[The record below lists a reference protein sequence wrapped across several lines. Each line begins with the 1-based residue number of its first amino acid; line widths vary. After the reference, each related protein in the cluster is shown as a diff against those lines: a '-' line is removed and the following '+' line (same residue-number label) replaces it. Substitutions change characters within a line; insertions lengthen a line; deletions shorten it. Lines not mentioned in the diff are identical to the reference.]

1 MDQRRER
8 GAHRRTFA
16 TVGFIAAGALLASTA
31 VTGTA
36 FADPSA
42 DDVRSR
48 IEKLQE
54 EYAGLAEAYNQA
66 KEDHDA
72 AKSKLSDIRDERK
85 KVQEKLEDMQSGVR
99 ELATAA
105 YSGSD
110 YGSVP
115 FLASSSGPEDALA
128 QASDLGY
135 LSQSQQDKLG
145 NYTEEKDKLDKL
157 EAEADDTA
165 DEAKEKLKESKEAK
179 SDAEEKIAEQE
190 EILDGLTEDER
201 AEATE
206 GVDGGSSGGGS
217 SSSGGGS
224 TGGASY
230 NGSASG
236 NARTAIDFAYA
247 QIGDS
252 YSLGANGPDVW
263 DCSSLVQAAWREAGV
278 SLPRTTYD
286 QINAGTSVSYDNLQ
300 PGDLVFFY
308 SGPSH
313 VGLYVGDGKMVHAS
327 NPSKPVAEVQMSPYW
342 SGQFTGAIRP

>member
-1 MDQRRER
+1 
-8 GAHRRTFA
+8 
-16 TVGFIAAGALLASTA
+16 LLASTA

-42 DDVRSR
+42 DDVRSK

-54 EYAGLAEAYNQA
+54 EYAELAEAYNQA

-72 AKSKLSDIRDERK
+72 AKSKLADIRKERK
-85 KVQEKLEDMQSGVR
+85 EVQEKLEDMQSGVR

-105 YSGSD
+105 YSGAD

-115 FLASSSGPEDALA
+115 FLVSSSGPEEALE

-157 EAEADDTA
+157 EAEADDTE
-165 DEAKEKLKESKEAK
+165 DEAKEKLEEAEEAK
-179 SDAEEKIAEQE
+179 SDSEEKIAEQE
-190 EILDGLTEDER
+190 AILDGLTDEER
-201 AEATE
+201 AQASE
-206 GVDGGSSGGGS
+206 GVDGGSSS
-217 SSSGGGS
+217 SGSSGGGS

-230 NGSASG
+230 NGSATG
-236 NARTAIDFAYA
+236 NAKTAIDFIYA

-313 VGLYVGDGKMVHAS
+313 VGMYVGDGKMVHAS